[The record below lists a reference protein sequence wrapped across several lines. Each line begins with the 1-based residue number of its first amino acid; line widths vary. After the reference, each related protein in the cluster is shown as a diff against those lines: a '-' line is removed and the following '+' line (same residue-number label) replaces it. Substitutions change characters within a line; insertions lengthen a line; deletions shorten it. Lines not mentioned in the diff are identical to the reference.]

1 MQTPRLTYHAQLS
14 LDCLDTP
21 EKEPPPLKLHLSPT
35 CPPSARLQLCPLPP
49 ATTRKCLCEAA
60 PWHESAGR
68 TPKFTEET
76 SQSQGSGGTV
86 DRAMRARRATR
97 LCQSSST
104 TGDMRTV
111 GCSTTSASPTRLR
124 KDGARFLERIKSN
137 GYDADKRRSSL
148 ALGAVMRCGSLA
160 YVCRQHGGAVRIV
173 TSSTARTSLAFS
185 YYYILIPSSYHHDH
199 QQKSPLQILSNPL
212 SRISIGFRDHRPCLT
227 LFGRTPLSCFPPL
240 RLVPLSHP
248 DSCSCLRVNPS
259 SAPILAV

>member
-35 CPPSARLQLCPLPP
+35 CPPSARLQPCPLPP
-49 ATTRKCLCEAA
+49 AMTLKCLCEAA

-68 TPKFTEET
+68 TPKSTEEIF
-76 SQSQGSGGTV
+76 QSQELGGTV
-86 DRAMRARRATR
+86 DRAMRVRRATR
-97 LCQSSST
+97 PCQSSST
-104 TGDMRTV
+104 MGDMRTV
-111 GCSTTSASPTRLR
+111 GYSTTSASPTRLR
-124 KDGARFLERIKSN
+124 KDGARFLERTKSS
-137 GYDADKRRSSL
+137 GYGAEKRGSSL

-160 YVCRQHGGAVRIV
+160 YVCGQHGGAVRIV

-185 YYYILIPSSYHHDH
+185 YYYILIPSSYRHNN
-199 QQKSPLQILSNPL
+199 QQKSPLQVLSTPL
-212 SRISIGFRDHRPCLT
+212 SRISIGFRDRRPCLT
-227 LFGRTPLSCFPPL
+227 LLGRTPLSCFPPL